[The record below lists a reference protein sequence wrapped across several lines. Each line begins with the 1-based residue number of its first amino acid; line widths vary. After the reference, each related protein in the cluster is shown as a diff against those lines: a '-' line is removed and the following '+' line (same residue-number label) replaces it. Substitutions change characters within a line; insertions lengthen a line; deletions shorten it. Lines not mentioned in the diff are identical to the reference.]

1 MAGTSLAHSF
11 QPTKTS
17 NPRRQSGIRA
27 FKRTSTDDE
36 QVEKT
41 AVAQR
46 IEPAPRPIWDSIPTA
61 FPPGQSGAG
70 FGALGAGSVNLLPCS
85 HLLRHSKPFKFV
97 LTGMIGSPQEAP
109 KIPQFKESLTPL
121 LAAKLRRS

>member
-70 FGALGAGSVNLLPCS
+70 FGALGAGSINYCLAPICYTIQNLLKS
-85 HLLRHSKPFKFV
+85 DEMQGRMNAFSGDDNLDSWIWIVETLRA
-97 LTGMIGSPQEAP
+97 TI
-109 KIPQFKESLTPL
+109 
-121 LAAKLRRS
+121 LAQ